1 MSLPVKSLPA
11 PGSRIS
17 LWIEWAS
24 EVLCELPEGGKKEAR
39 LLLSELLSDPIAPWT
54 KDREVLPV
62 TLSERYQD
70 WVDRRSRR
78 EPFHLITGSV
88 PFMDARFEV
97 APGVLLPRPETES
110 VVESVLDF
118 LDCRAPSCI
127 LDLGCGCGIL
137 GITFLK
143 KFSQARCLSVDFM
156 ETPLDLTAK
165 NALLHG
171 VNDRMHLIRGDWT
184 EMIRPSRRFD
194 LVVSNPPYIPSEV
207 IPGLAERP
215 PGHHA
220 LSGRAMG
227 FCIVNH
233 TAAIAWNILHQDPEA
248 RVAVLDFDVHHGNG
262 TEEILRG
269 QDRCLFIST
278 HQYPFYPG
286 TGSGRD
292 NSDRRQGEG
301 ILDIPLAEG
310 TDDSDYHTILREQI
324 LPRLERFRP
333 TDLIVSA
340 GFDAHRDDPLGGLL
354 LTEETYHEIGNSIRK
369 LDCRFIASV
378 LEGGYNLEALSR
390 SVEAYLNG
398 IGS

>member
-1 MSLPVKSLPA
+1 MIPPATIEDVSVKPAIFFLPGEGHSNG
-11 PGSRIS
+11 PGH
-17 LWIEWAS
+17 
-24 EVLCELPEGGKKEAR
+24 PEGLRRLNTLDHLFRRLAAEGK
-39 LLLSELLSDPIAPWT
+39 
-54 KDREVLPV
+54 V
-62 TLSERYQD
+62 TLSDQWKEDPESFFRVYEGPHLQQYLEGLLSFPFPSGGIARLD
-70 WVDRRSRR
+70 PDTGFSLGSLSAIQATASAISTLLQSRQ
-78 EPFHLITGSV
+78 
-88 PFMDARFEV
+88 
-97 APGVLLPRPETES
+97 
-110 VVESVLDF
+110 
-118 LDCRAPSCI
+118 
-127 LDLGCGCGIL
+127 
-137 GITFLK
+137 
-143 KFSQARCLSVDFM
+143 QAGGLYF
-156 ETPLDLTAK
+156 
-165 NALLHG
+165 
-171 VNDRMHLIRGDWT
+171 
-184 EMIRPSRRFD
+184 
-194 LVVSNPPYIPSEV
+194 
-207 IPGLAERP
+207 LAERP

-233 TAAIAWNILHQDPEA
+233 TAAIAWNILRQDPEA

-269 QDRCLFIST
+269 RDRFLFIST

-292 NSDRRQGEG
+292 NSDRPRGEG

-310 TDDSDYHTILREQI
+310 TDDSAYHKILREQV

-333 TDLIVSA
+333 TDLVVSA
-340 GFDAHRDDPLGGLL
+340 GFDAHREDPLGGLL
-354 LTEETYHEIGNSIRK
+354 LTEETYHVIGNSIRK

>member
-24 EVLCELPEGGKKEAR
+24 EVLCEIPEGGKKEAR

-207 IPGLAERP
+207 IPGLAPEIVFHEPRAALDGGP
-215 PGHHA
+215 DGLTFYRRFLESLPGLLNSGGVA
-220 LSGRAMG
+220 AVEIGGDQGWFFRTGESCLPGLSGPW
-227 FCIVNH
+227 I
-233 TAAIAWNILHQDPEA
+233 HQDVSGLD
-248 RVAVLDFDVHHGNG
+248 RVVLWMKG
-262 TEEILRG
+262 
-269 QDRCLFIST
+269 
-278 HQYPFYPG
+278 
-286 TGSGRD
+286 
-292 NSDRRQGEG
+292 
-301 ILDIPLAEG
+301 
-310 TDDSDYHTILREQI
+310 
-324 LPRLERFRP
+324 
-333 TDLIVSA
+333 
-340 GFDAHRDDPLGGLL
+340 
-354 LTEETYHEIGNSIRK
+354 
-369 LDCRFIASV
+369 
-378 LEGGYNLEALSR
+378 
-390 SVEAYLNG
+390 
-398 IGS
+398 

>member
-1 MSLPVKSLPA
+1 M
-11 PGSRIS
+11 
-17 LWIEWAS
+17 
-24 EVLCELPEGGKKEAR
+24 
-39 LLLSELLSDPIAPWT
+39 
-54 KDREVLPV
+54 
-62 TLSERYQD
+62 
-70 WVDRRSRR
+70 
-78 EPFHLITGSV
+78 LIV
-88 PFMDARFEV
+88 
-97 APGVLLPRPETES
+97 
-110 VVESVLDF
+110 
-118 LDCRAPSCI
+118 
-127 LDLGCGCGIL
+127 
-137 GITFLK
+137 
-143 KFSQARCLSVDFM
+143 ARCLSPRGVFPSGKRFFSHHSTCRNEDVSVKPAIFFLPG
-156 ETPLDLTAK
+156 EGHSNGPGHPEGLRRLNTLDHLFKRLAAEGKATLSEQWKGDPK
-165 NALLHG
+165 NFYRVYEGPHLQQYLESLLSFPFPPG
-171 VNDRMHLIRGDWT
+171 GIARLDPDTGFSRGSLSAIQAT
-184 EMIRPSRRFD
+184 SSAISTLLQSRHQEGGLYF
-194 LVVSNPPYIPSEV
+194 
-207 IPGLAERP
+207 LAERP

-248 RVAVLDFDVHHGNG
+248 RVAVFDFDVHHGNG

-292 NSDRRQGEG
+292 NSDRLRGEG

-310 TDDSDYHTILREQI
+310 TDDAAYHKILGEQI

-340 GFDAHRDDPLGGLL
+340 GFDAHREDPLGGLF

-390 SVEAYLNG
+390 SVESYLNG